1 MKNSV
6 VKQNPILIGAL
17 SGMFPAIYYCIKN
30 FGLVY
35 SSRHFFFFTI
45 CFVVLPI
52 FIYVVVNSILSSF
65 KYDQLKQHWGP
76 FFSFVYFFGSIN
88 FLNFGGKLELL
99 LFPCILLGGIVFSYG
114 FKAHFIKFLFFQFL
128 LTIYALYNFGL
139 GFIN

>member
-99 LFPCILLGGIVFSYG
+99 LFLVSFWEGLYLAMGLRHTLSN
-114 FKAHFIKFLFFQFL
+114 FFFF
-128 LTIYALYNFGL
+128 NF
-139 GFIN
+139 F